1 MQIDDL
7 RLAAALLR
15 ERSLSA
21 AARSLGVTPPAL
33 SMRLRK
39 LEGTLGLVLA
49 NRTARK
55 LQLTSEGERFGRE
68 AYELLQRLDGL
79 KESLQR
85 DDQRLTG
92 TLKVAA
98 PFGYGRTHVAPLLS
112 RFSRLHP
119 GLQLQLDLRE
129 TPWPDR
135 YDSDVVIH
143 VGSVRDSSWVAHPL
157 AANERWMC
165 ASPAYLHAHGRPRSP
180 ADLARHAC
188 ICIRENDEDVTLWH
202 MRPTEGGR
210 KGETLRITPAFVSN
224 DGSVARQWA
233 EDGMGLVLRSEWDAA
248 AAVAAGRLERVMPDW
263 SFGAAHVVALVPTR
277 KGRSPRTQAFVTF
290 LKAAALENAGDGDG
304 RGAAPRHNGGH
315 ENHDPCPSPQKAG
328 CRHPGPGPG

>member
-7 RLAAALLR
+7 RLAAALLH

-39 LEGTLGLVLA
+39 LESTLGLVLA

-68 AYELLQRLDGL
+68 AYELLQKFDGL

-85 DDQRLTG
+85 DDKRLTG
-92 TLKVAA
+92 TLRIAA
-98 PFGYGRTHVAPLLS
+98 SFGYGRTHVAPLLS

-119 GLQLQLDLRE
+119 NLRLQLDLRE

-135 YDSDVVIH
+135 HDSDAVVH
-143 VGSVRDSSWVAHPL
+143 VGTVRDSSWVAHPL
-157 AANERWMC
+157 AANERWLC
-165 ASPAYLHAHGRPRSP
+165 ASPAYLREHGTPRGP
-180 ADLARHAC
+180 ADLTCHSC

-202 MRPTEGGR
+202 MRLVEGPR
-210 KGETLRITPAFVSN
+210 KSETLRIHPAFVTN

-233 EDGMGLVLRSEWDAA
+233 EDGMGLVLRSQWDAA
-248 AAVAAGRLERVMPDW
+248 AAVAAGRLQRVMADW
-263 SFGAAHVVALVPTR
+263 TFGAAPVAVLVPTR
-277 KGRSPRTQAFVTF
+277 KGQSPRTQAFVNF
-290 LKAAALENAGDGDG
+290 LKETM
-304 RGAAPRHNGGH
+304 P
-315 ENHDPCPSPQKAG
+315 
-328 CRHPGPGPG
+328 

>member
-39 LEGTLGLVLA
+39 LETMLGLVLA

-68 AYELLQRLDGL
+68 AYELLQKLDGL
-79 KESLQR
+79 RESLQR

-92 TLKVAA
+92 TLRVSA
-98 PFGYGRTHVAPLLS
+98 PFGYGRTHVAPLLA

-119 GLQLQLDLRE
+119 SLRLQLDLRE

-135 YDSDVVIH
+135 HDADVVVH
-143 VGSVRDSSWVAHPL
+143 VGTVRDSSWVAHPL
-157 AANERWMC
+157 AANERWLC
-165 ASPAYLHAHGRPRSP
+165 ASPAYLREHGTPRSP
-180 ADLARHAC
+180 AELAYHSC

-202 MRPTEGGR
+202 MRPVEGSR
-210 KGETLRITPAFVSN
+210 KGETLRVHPAFVTN
-224 DGSVARQWA
+224 DGGVARQWA

-248 AAVAAGRLERVMPDW
+248 AAVAAGRLARVMPDW
-263 SFGAAHVVALVPTR
+263 TFGAAPVMLLVPTR
-277 KGRSPRTQAFVTF
+277 KGRSPRTQAFVNF
-290 LKAAALENAGDGDG
+290 VREAALA
-304 RGAAPRHNGGH
+304 RQA
-315 ENHDPCPSPQKAG
+315 
-328 CRHPGPGPG
+328 

>member
-39 LEGTLGLVLA
+39 LETMLGLVLA

-68 AYELLQRLDGL
+68 AYELLQKLDGL
-79 KESLQR
+79 RESLQR

-92 TLKVAA
+92 TLRVSA
-98 PFGYGRTHVAPLLS
+98 PFGYGRTHVAPLLA

-119 GLQLQLDLRE
+119 SLRLQLDLRE

-135 YDSDVVIH
+135 HDADVVVH
-143 VGSVRDSSWVAHPL
+143 VGTVRDSSWVAHPL
-157 AANERWMC
+157 AANERWLC
-165 ASPAYLHAHGRPRSP
+165 ASPAYLREHGTPRSP
-180 ADLARHAC
+180 AELAYHSC

-202 MRPTEGGR
+202 MRPVEGSR
-210 KGETLRITPAFVSN
+210 KGETLRVHPAFVTN
-224 DGSVARQWA
+224 DGGVARQWA

-248 AAVAAGRLERVMPDW
+248 AAVAAGRLARVMPDW
-263 SFGAAHVVALVPTR
+263 TFGAAPVMLLVPTR
-277 KGRSPRTQAFVTF
+277 KGRSPRTQAFVSIVRE
-290 LKAAALENAGDGDG
+290 AALAHQ
-304 RGAAPRHNGGH
+304 A
-315 ENHDPCPSPQKAG
+315 
-328 CRHPGPGPG
+328 

>member
-1 MQIDDL
+1 MQIEDL

-39 LEGTLGLVLA
+39 LEATLGLVLA

-68 AYELLQRLDGL
+68 AYELLQKFESLR
-79 KESLQR
+79 ESLQR
-85 DDQRLTG
+85 DDKRLTG
-92 TLKVAA
+92 TLRIAA
-98 PFGYGRTHVAPLLS
+98 PFGYGRTHVAPLLP

-119 GLQLQLDLRE
+119 SLRLQLDLRE

-135 YDSDVVIH
+135 HDSDAVVH
-143 VGSVRDSSWVAHPL
+143 VGTVRDSSWVAHQL
-157 AANERWMC
+157 AANERWLC
-165 ASPAYLHAHGRPRSP
+165 ASPAYLRQHGTPRSP
-180 ADLARHAC
+180 SDLAYHSC

-202 MRPTEGGR
+202 VRSVGGTR
-210 KGETLRITPAFVSN
+210 KGETLRVNPAFITN

-233 EDGMGLVLRSEWDAA
+233 EDGMGLVLRSQWDAA
-248 AAVAAGRLERVMPDW
+248 TAVAAGRLERVMADW
-263 SFGAAHVVALVPTR
+263 TFGAAPVVVLVPTR
-277 KGRSPRTQAFVTF
+277 KGRSPRTQAFVSF
-290 LKAAALENAGDGDG
+290 LVEAASVTET
-304 RGAAPRHNGGH
+304 
-315 ENHDPCPSPQKAG
+315 
-328 CRHPGPGPG
+328 